1 MISTTEREYA
11 ITQLDQ
17 TRQRLLGIL
26 QGLSRDQ
33 LLFRP
38 DPGRWSVA
46 ENVEHLVVA
55 EKRLVGAID
64 KLLEE
69 PLDFSTQRG
78 ISDEEVVKKVGTALE
93 RVQSPS
99 HSLPKLRW
107 PADQLLHEFETTR
120 ERTREFTSTTKGD
133 LRHHFIRHFVLG
145 DLDCYQWLLLIG
157 AHCKRHTAQ
166 AEAVKA
172 SLNFPH

>member
-17 TRQRLLGIL
+17 TRERLLGIL

-55 EKRLVGAID
+55 EKRVVGAID

-69 PLDFSTQRG
+69 PPDFSTQRG

-107 PADQLLHEFETTR
+107 PAEQLLKRPASALANSRVQPR
-120 ERTREFTSTTKGD
+120 EISAIISYGILSWASSTVISGY
-133 LRHHFIRHFVLG
+133 
-145 DLDCYQWLLLIG
+145 C
-157 AHCKRHTAQ
+157 
-166 AEAVKA
+166 
-172 SLNFPH
+172 